1 MTAAK
6 VQEMPKHAP
15 AGMTVR
21 SIPREALHAA
31 HWNARTNFADEAM
44 DELKASIAQHGILVP
59 LIVRPI
65 DRPASIARYEIV
77 AGHRRYLASPQLPEL
92 PCDVRE
98 LSDAEAREVGLID
111 NLQRQDL
118 SALEEAEAYQQMF
131 RLAGDSGR
139 PLTPAELAARVGKSE
154 GYVRLR
160 LRLLAADAGVRD
172 ALREGRILLG
182 HALELARLESPAQ
195 KTLLKWLLFHD
206 YLGSK
211 AVRKDSPSVAELKRH
226 IAEEILLDLAK
237 APFDTKDAQ
246 LVPAA
251 GSCLDCPKRTGNNKL
266 LFADVK
272 QGDTCTDP
280 ACFAGKVTRS
290 IDVTLSQLT
299 AKGEKVVRISEN
311 YDRAPKGALATGQY
325 NSLRH
330 SSRSGEKCDAGAT
343 GIYVDGRDR
352 GKTIAI
358 CLDGKCKVH
367 SYFAAGSG
375 GDSPELKATRAK
387 ARQEKACR
395 MRMLQAAIDR
405 SAKWVAPGAAVHA
418 QLYELAAYAID
429 RGDNNG
435 VVTLLNLL
443 GWPKTF
449 AGHDGRKALLQKL
462 ASLPVARAAA
472 IGMLA
477 SVAHLLTV
485 SEYSITKPERLEE
498 VVGSL
503 GVDVAAVRK
512 AVAAEFAAKG
522 KKPAAKKAVA
532 KKATKKAAAKRP
544 VLSGAARAKIAAAQK
559 ARWVKAKKA
568 GRS

>member
-21 SIPREALHAA
+21 SIPREALEAA
-31 HWNARTNFADEAM
+31 PWNARTSFADEAM

-65 DRPASIARYEIV
+65 DRPASIAAYEIV
-77 AGHRRYLASPQLPEL
+77 AGHRRYLASAQLAEL

-206 YLGSK
+206 YPGSK

-226 IAEEILLDLAK
+226 IAEEILLDLAN

-280 ACFAGKVTRS
+280 GCFAGKVTRA
-290 IDVTLSQLT
+290 IDVAVEQLT

-311 YDRAPKGALATGQY
+311 WQRAATLPKDALISSQY
-325 NSLRH
+325 TALQGYIRNAQQECPDFAV
-330 SSRSGEKCDAGAT
+330 GV
-343 GIYVDGRDR
+343 YVDGHER
-352 GKTIAI
+352 GKRQNV

-367 SYFAAGSG
+367 SYSIDGAR
-375 GDSPELKATRAK
+375 GDSPELKAKRAK

-405 SAKWVAPGAAVHA
+405 EAKRGNTALFPTWL
-418 QLYELAAYAID
+418 LYELVAYAIA
-429 RGDNNG
+429 RGDRNG
-435 VVTLLNLL
+435 VVALLNLL
-443 GWPKTF
+443 AWPKTF
-449 AGHDGRKALLQKL
+449 AGPDGRKALLVKL
-462 ASLPVARAAA
+462 RTLPATYAAA

-485 SEYSITKPERLEE
+485 NEYSITKPERLEE

-522 KKPAAKKAVA
+522 KKPASKKAV
-532 KKATKKAAAKRP
+532 AKRP
-544 VLSGAARAKIAAAQK
+544 VLSGAERAKIAAAQK

-568 GRS
+568 GRP

>member
-31 HWNARTNFADEAM
+31 PWNARTSFADEAM
-44 DELKASIAQHGILVP
+44 DELKASITQHGILVP

-195 KTLLKWLLFHD
+195 KTLLQWLLFED
-206 YLGSK
+206 WGSGK
-211 AVRKDSPSVAELKRH
+211 RKRKDAPSLAELKRYIH
-226 IAEEILLDLAK
+226 EEILLDLAK

-311 YDRAPKGALATGQY
+311 CRAPKGALATGQY

-367 SYFAAGSG
+367 SYFAAGTG
-375 GDSPELKATRAK
+375 GDSPELKAKRAK

-405 SAKWVAPGAAVHA
+405 AVKRGNTAVFPGG
-418 QLYELAAYAID
+418 QLYELVAYALD
-429 RGDNNG
+429 RGDHNG
-435 VVTLLNLL
+435 VVALLNLL
-443 GWPKTF
+443 AWPKTF
-449 AGHDGRKALLQKL
+449 AQHDGRKALLVKL
-462 ASLPVARAAA
+462 RTLPATYAAA

-485 SEYSITKPERLEE
+485 NEYSKPERLEE

-532 KKATKKAAAKRP
+532 KKASKKAVAKRP

-559 ARWVKAKKA
+559 ARWAKAKKA
-568 GRS
+568 GRP

>member
-31 HWNARTNFADEAM
+31 PWNARTSFADEAM

-65 DRPASIARYEIV
+65 AGRSDGYEIV
-77 AGHRRYLASPQLPEL
+77 AGHRRYLASLNPEL

-139 PLTPAELAARVGKSE
+139 PLTPAELAAWVGKSE

-182 HALELARLESPAQ
+182 HALDLARLESPAQ
-195 KTLLKWLLFHD
+195 KTLLQWLLFVD
-206 YLGSK
+206 WGSGK
-211 AVRKDSPSVAELKRH
+211 QKRKDAPSLAELKRH

-280 ACFAGKVTRS
+280 ACFTGKVTRA
-290 IDVTLSQLT
+290 IEVTVEQLT

-311 YDRAPKGALATGQY
+311 WQRAATLPKDALNSRQY
-325 NSLRH
+325 TALQGYVRNAQQECPDFAV
-330 SSRSGEKCDAGAT
+330 GV
-343 GIYVDGRDR
+343 YVDGRER
-352 GKTIAI
+352 GKRQNV
-358 CLDGKCKVH
+358 CLAKKCKVH
-367 SYFAAGSG
+367 GYQRESVARPTLTAKDVEKKANLDVERTARQRIFAAVT
-375 GDSPELKATRAK
+375 EKALKLTKATDAMIRAVALTAIEFSGEADLMK
-387 ARQEKACR
+387 AVGWPEKTFAN
-395 MRMLQAAIDR
+395 
-405 SAKWVAPGAAVHA
+405 KK
-418 QLYELAAYAID
+418 ELAAK
-429 RGDNNG
+429 
-435 VVTLLNLL
+435 V
-443 GWPKTF
+443 
-449 AGHDGRKALLQKL
+449 HALP
-462 ASLPVARAAA
+462 AS
-472 IGMLA
+472 
-477 SVAHLLTV
+477 
-485 SEYSITKPERLEE
+485 
-498 VVGSL
+498 
-503 GVDVAAVRK
+503 K
-512 AVAAEFAAKG
+512 AVAIAMLSSCCDDLPVFQYSRKPECLEAAAMAFGVQTAAIRKVVAAELAAKA

-532 KKATKKAAAKRP
+532 KKAGRP
-544 VLSGAARAKIAAAQK
+544 
-559 ARWVKAKKA
+559 
-568 GRS
+568 